1 MDVLNKTK
9 PRLVLIPSDPI
20 ASYEKAGLDSWL
32 EAYYNPQKI
41 FEKVFALSPLE
52 EGERIAYGMTIR
64 GINQKDFLH
73 TLKEIQ
79 PDVVRAYGG
88 YWPADLACR
97 YRMPNVPVIVS
108 VHDSN
113 PSLLHESVRYA
124 DLVICTSRAV
134 QNRVLA
140 LPVNAQRIRLLPNR
154 VDMGL
159 FHPVEDKDGLQ
170 SIARYFPPGK
180 HILHVGR
187 KSYEKNLD
195 TLISSLKFLP
205 LSYSCI
211 FVGLGDC
218 TPFLSLAKDEG
229 VSERCFWVDSV
240 KNEEL
245 PGWYSWCDCMCTP
258 SRWEGFGIV
267 FIEAAAC
274 GAAIVTSDIAPMN
287 EYLQN
292 NRSACLVRDYE
303 NPKALAEAILKVCED
318 SDYHRLISAGALTAA
333 QPFERSIVDK
343 KEASIYREALGL
355 EPLSLSISDKLNLA
369 IWKASRKMRALSRG
383 LLRQGTGEHDGNGG

>member
-1 MDVLNKTK
+1 VLLVSVQGL
-9 PRLVLIPSDPI
+9 RLVIVPSDPI
-20 ASYEKAGLDSWL
+20 ASYEEKGIGSWL
-32 EAYYNPQKI
+32 EGYYNPQKL
-41 FEKVFALSPLE
+41 FREVFVLSPLE
-52 EGERIAYGMTIR
+52 QGERFAYGIMIR
-64 GINQKDFLH
+64 GVKEKDFLH

-79 PDVVRAYGG
+79 PDVVRAYGA

-97 YRMPNVPVIVS
+97 YRLPNVPVIVS
-108 VHDSN
+108 VHDTN
-113 PSLLHESVRYA
+113 PSRLHKSVRYA
-124 DLVICTSRAV
+124 DLVICISRAV
-134 QNRVLA
+134 QNRVVA
-140 LPVNAQRIRLLPNR
+140 LGVNPERLRLLPNR
-154 VDMGL
+154 VDTSL

-170 SIARYFPPGK
+170 SIARCFSPGK

-187 KSYEKNLD
+187 KSHEKNLD

-205 LSYSCI
+205 ANYSSI
-211 FVGLGDC
+211 FVGLGDR

-287 EYLQN
+287 EYLEN
-292 NRSACLVRDYE
+292 NRSACLLKDYE
-303 NPKALAEAILKVCED
+303 DPKALAEAILKVCED
-318 SDYHRLISAGALTAA
+318 SDYHRLISAGAVMAA

-369 IWKASRKMRALSRG
+369 YWKASRRMIVLSRVI
-383 LLRQGTGEHDGNGG
+383 LTQGTDEHRGSGG